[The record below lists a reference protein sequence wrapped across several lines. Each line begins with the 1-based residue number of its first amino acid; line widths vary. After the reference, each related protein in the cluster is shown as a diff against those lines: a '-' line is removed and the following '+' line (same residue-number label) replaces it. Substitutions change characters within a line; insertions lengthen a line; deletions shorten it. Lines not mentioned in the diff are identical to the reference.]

1 MGSRPRRGRLRR
13 CQGTPTG
20 TLLDD
25 GACAG
30 DRFQRPGTATGTGH
44 GQREPSRVRNT
55 AFERDTAFPTQQ
67 VQVRYDSERNL
78 VARGIIPRSSAPVRD
93 EPQAFP
99 GQYVPDPPP
108 QHRR

>member
-1 MGSRPRRGRLRR
+1 TTERVRVTGS
-13 CQGTPTG
+13 
-20 TLLDD
+20 
-25 GACAG
+25 
-30 DRFQRPGTATGTGH
+30 TAPAPQLGTGH

-108 QHRR
+108 QRRR

>member
-1 MGSRPRRGRLRR
+1 
-13 CQGTPTG
+13 
-20 TLLDD
+20 
-25 GACAG
+25 
-30 DRFQRPGTATGTGH
+30 
-44 GQREPSRVRNT
+44 
-55 AFERDTAFPTQQ
+55 
-67 VQVRYDSERNL
+67 VRYDSERNL